1 MDFQL
6 EYTVEVP
13 ATIEYKVR
21 AFSRESAMHIV
32 LSTCPSDLVS
42 EECITQEGYD
52 NMSVD
57 GYKLPLSDEEQQK
70 CDDDYNDEI
79 DMHDFNDLEEAF
91 GYDRAI
97 ELSRR

>member
-42 EECITQEGYD
+42 EECITQEGYE
-52 NMSVD
+52 NMSRDIVVPELTAASLPDVLFPIPDRVEYRND
-57 GYKLPLSDEEQQK
+57 GALLTPV
-70 CDDDYNDEI
+70 NA
-79 DMHDFNDLEEAF
+79 N
-91 GYDRAI
+91 
-97 ELSRR
+97 